1 MHILLTGGTGLIGR
15 ALCRQWTAAGHR
27 LSVLSRDPSRVA
39 RECGPGVGGIVRL
52 EELGDEPL
60 DAVVNLAG
68 APIADKPWTRSR
80 KAELWESRVGTTER
94 LVDWLRGRSQK
105 PAVLLSGSATG
116 FYGDSGEKPVSETDS
131 LAGPDFA
138 GELCLAW
145 EQVANEAE
153 KLGIRVVNLRTGLV
167 LAADDGF
174 LLRLLPPF
182 RFGLGARLGNGR
194 QWMPWIHLQ
203 DQIGA
208 IDFLLNRSDAQGPY
222 NLCAPQPVRNR
233 DFTQAL
239 GRTLRRPA
247 RLLIPAFALRLM
259 GELSI
264 LLLGGQRARPERLL
278 AAGYVFRYPELDA
291 ALADLLAAKDS
302 R

>member
-15 ALCRQWTAAGHR
+15 ALCRQWAAAGHQ
-27 LSVLSRDPSRVA
+27 LTVLSRDPTRVA
-39 RECGPGVGGIVRL
+39 RECGPEVRGIAQL
-52 EELGDEPL
+52 EVLDGEHL

-68 APIADKPWTRSR
+68 APIADKPWTR
-80 KAELWESRVGTTER
+80 KAELWRSRIDTTER
-94 LVDWLRGRSQK
+94 LIEWLRGRSQK
-105 PAVLLSGSATG
+105 PRVLLSGSAIG
-116 FYGDSGEKPVSETDS
+116 FYGDSGEKPVSEADS
-131 LAGPDFA
+131 VAGPDFA

-182 RFGLGARLGNGR
+182 RFGLGARLGSGR

-222 NLCAPQPVRNR
+222 NLCAPEPVRNR
-233 DFTQAL
+233 DFTEAL
-239 GRTLRRPA
+239 GRALRRPA

-278 AAGYVFRYPELDA
+278 ADGYVFRYPELDT